1 MPSLA
6 FFTTY
11 ALLVL
16 FWAEIYYQ
24 ASLAFV
30 LVVLFTFLNCIWYCK
45 FVMLWPDF
53 HFDHVLQAR
62 AVSTDGL
69 RPSFYTINAVVYVIQ
84 VKNLAHDCTFVKIVG
99 LTYFYVQPVQPVH
112 NIYCFS

>member
-24 ASLAFV
+24 VRDVNVLSAFGLFWNNEAYLHKRYSDNNTLV
-30 LVVLFTFLNCIWYCK
+30 LNVK
-45 FVMLWPDF
+45 
-53 HFDHVLQAR
+53 QAR
-62 AVSTDGL
+62 AASTDGL
-69 RPSFYTINAVVYVIQ
+69 RPSFITINAVVYAVQ
-84 VKNLAHDCTFVKIVG
+84 VKFLSHC
-99 LTYFYVQPVQPVH
+99 P
-112 NIYCFS
+112 FSKSWQMGEVLKLDSLCGEASSIS

>member
-24 ASLAFV
+24 ASSTCGDVLLFFLLAWD
-30 LVVLFTFLNCIWYCK
+30 LLFRWADY
-45 FVMLWPDF
+45 VSMMLP
-53 HFDHVLQAR
+53 VLQAR

-84 VKNLAHDCTFVKIVG
+84 VKNSCPRLHLLLFPLSTVG
-99 LTYFYVQPVQPVH
+99 W
-112 NIYCFS
+112 FSF